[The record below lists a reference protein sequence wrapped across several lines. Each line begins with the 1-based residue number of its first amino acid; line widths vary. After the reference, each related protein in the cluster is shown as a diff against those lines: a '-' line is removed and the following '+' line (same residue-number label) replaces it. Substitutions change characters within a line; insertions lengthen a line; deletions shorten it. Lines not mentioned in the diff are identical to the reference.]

1 MAKGGEILEF
11 ENDSVKVS
19 RVTIGAGEKR
29 PQGARADR
37 VLVWLTDAHHVRVEP
52 NGKREVIRRK
62 AGEVAW
68 RTRSEH
74 EIENIGANSVEVVI
88 VEIKK
93 RT

>member
-1 MAKGGEILEF
+1 MTKGGEILEF

-29 PQGARADR
+29 PRSARNDR

-52 NGKREVIRRK
+52 NGKREEIRRK

-68 RTRSEH
+68 RAKSEH
-74 EIENIGANSVEVVI
+74 QVENVGTNSVEVVI
-88 VEIKK
+88 VELKK